1 MALNENAPY
10 RGTVQYCMDYNA
22 GTPQAFGL
30 VRGGGYVINP
40 HIELYTGIGGQA
52 KAEGGVVESR
62 VRAVCVEPLKSWIS
76 GALRATVTSV
86 VPAKTLVFGNS
97 DQEWTLTGC
106 QPDLMEVS
114 WAVGEPLTVEWE
126 WLGLEPTQSEVGDT
140 QAAVSGG
147 LTDAW
152 SAADV
157 LFAAADYDCRRFA
170 CTLKNS
176 ARYHSSLDLRSEG
189 SRRLPVAIRL
199 GRPAFE
205 IAFECRKQ
213 IPAATLGLVADSIV
227 TNLGA
232 SVTATGVT
240 FTFTNLHCA
249 AEPSKFEDDDGFV
262 SWRYRFGS
270 HAWAPLA
277 VS

>member
-1 MALNENAPY
+1 
-10 RGTVQYCMDYNA
+10 
-22 GTPQAFGL
+22 
-30 VRGGGYVINP
+30 
-40 HIELYTGIGGQA
+40 
-52 KAEGGVVESR
+52 
-62 VRAVCVEPLKSWIS
+62 
-76 GALRATVTSV
+76 
-86 VPAKTLVFGNS
+86 
-97 DQEWTLTGC
+97 
-106 QPDLMEVS
+106 
-114 WAVGEPLTVEWE
+114 
-126 WLGLEPTQSEVGDT
+126 
-140 QAAVSGG
+140 
-147 LTDAW
+147 
-152 SAADV
+152 
-157 LFAAADYDCRRFA
+157 
-170 CTLKNS
+170 
-176 ARYHSSLDLRSEG
+176 
-189 SRRLPVAIRL
+189 VAIRL